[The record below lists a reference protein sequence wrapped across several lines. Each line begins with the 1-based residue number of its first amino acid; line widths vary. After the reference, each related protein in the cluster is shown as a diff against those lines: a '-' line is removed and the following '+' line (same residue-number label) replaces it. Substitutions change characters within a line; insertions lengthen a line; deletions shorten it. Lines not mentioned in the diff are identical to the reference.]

1 MIVSAELSKK
11 KILTLTVSL
20 SDIRVSRI
28 VLVGFD
34 RTNNEQIVVTRGD
47 NSNQSYMG
55 LDFPVK
61 FENYVGKV
69 ISVTRLP

>member
-1 MIVSAELSKK
+1 VSAELSKK

>member
-1 MIVSAELSKK
+1 LIVSAELSKK